1 MRFFV
6 MRTVLLRST
15 TLTMAAAASP
25 LLAEATTVAAEP
37 SAVAVAVVPESAA
50 ADTDQADVQNK
61 GQEIVITG
69 VIARSE
75 KDVLSGTSVV
85 SGEELTRTLKPTI
98 GETLAR
104 QPGVSAT
111 SFGPSASRPILRGF
125 QGDRIRV
132 LSDGIGAIDVSN
144 TSVDHAVIID
154 PLLAERIEVLRGPA
168 ALLYGSSAVGGVVNV
183 IDKRIPRAVPARG
196 YELGTIATYGSAANE
211 RTVGASGDVAL
222 GSGFVANAN
231 GSWSKSDDIRIGGFA
246 LTPARRAQAL
256 ATAANPPAPVPG
268 EDPIDYAGN
277 AAIRGTLPN
286 TAAQTWTAGAGLSYI
301 GSGGSIGLS
310 YSHYDSLYGVPI
322 RYATL
327 PDQAQESPRLSVVQ
341 NRLDLRAEVIAGGPV
356 IDKIRLRAA
365 EASYRHFELAPDNS
379 IGTAFFNKGLE
390 GRLEVI
396 QTSRGGWSG
405 ASGIQFFSRDF
416 NVEGDE
422 AFLPRNST
430 EQTGLFTLQQFELGA
445 FRAEAGIRYEI
456 TDLTAKTPADDLR
469 FFTGKRH
476 FEAVSA
482 SLGASY
488 EVAPGWRVGLNGSRT
503 ERAPSAEEL
512 FANGPHAGTQAY
524 ELGNPFFNVEKS
536 WGLEATLHGHGD
548 GYSFDASA
556 YYNSFSNYVSE
567 QQVDQAVCEAAA
579 APSGRTVDLPC
590 FQSTQ
595 QSARYF
601 GFEAEGSVRVAR
613 LGGYTINLDALGD
626 YVHANIV
633 DQGPVPRI
641 PAPRVLGGVEVQ
653 SDRLTGR
660 FEIEHVFNQNRVTT
674 FETTTPAYT
683 MVNFSTTITPFE
695 SKKTSLTLSANN
707 LFDVNARRAASFLK
721 DYAPLAGRDIRLTLR
736 FGI

>member
-1 MRFFV
+1 MTLKSVLFV
-6 MRTVLLRST
+6 G
-15 TLTMAAAASP
+15 ASLFVVAP
-25 LLAEATTVAAEP
+25 ALGQENVAAP
-37 SAVAVAVVPESAA
+37 STAQQDSGKDIVV
-50 ADTDQADVQNK
+50 
-61 GQEIVITG
+61 TG

-75 KDVLSGTSVV
+75 KDVLSGTSVI

-98 GETLAR
+98 GETLAH

-132 LSDGIGAIDVSN
+132 LSDGIGSIDVSN

-154 PLLAERIEVLRGPA
+154 PLLSERIEVLRGPA

-183 IDKRIPRAVPARG
+183 IDKRIPRVVPAKG
-196 YELGTIATYGSAANE
+196 YDLAAIATYGSAATE

-222 GSGFVANAN
+222 GGGLVFNAN
-231 GSWSKSDDIRIGGFA
+231 GSWSKSDDIRIGGYA
-246 LTPARRAQAL
+246 LTPALRAQAL
-256 ATAANPPAPVPG
+256 ATAAHPPAPVAG

-277 AAIRGTLPN
+277 AAVRDSLPN
-286 TAAQTWTAGAGLSYI
+286 TAANSWTAGAGLAYV
-301 GSGGSIGLS
+301 GDRGSIGVA

-322 RYATL
+322 RYATM
-327 PDQAQESPRLSVVQ
+327 PRDGQEAPRLSVVQ
-341 NRLDLRAEVIAGGPV
+341 NRLDLRADVDAGGPFV
-356 IDKIRLRAA
+356 DKIRVRAA
-365 EASYRHFELAPDNS
+365 QASYRHFELAPDGA

-390 GRLEVI
+390 GRVEVI
-396 QTSRGGWSG
+396 QAKRGSWSG

-445 FRAEAGIRYEI
+445 LRAEAGARYEA
-456 TDLTAKTPADDLR
+456 TDLSAKTQAGDLR
-469 FFTGKRH
+469 FFGGQRH

-488 EVAPGWRVGLNGSRT
+488 EVAPGWRIGLNGSRT

-524 ELGNPFFNVEKS
+524 ELGNPLFRVEKS
-536 WGLEATLHGHGD
+536 WGVEATLHGHGD
-548 GYSFDASA
+548 GYSLDASA
-556 YYNSFSNYVSE
+556 YYNWFSNYISE

-590 FQSTQ
+590 FRSTQ
-595 QSARYF
+595 SSARYY
-601 GFEAEGSVRVAR
+601 GVEAEASVRLAR
-613 LGGYTINLDALGD
+613 FGDYALTIDALGD

-641 PAPRVLGGVEVQ
+641 PAPRVLGGIEAQ
-653 SDRLTGR
+653 SDRLTAR
-660 FEIEHVFNQNRVTT
+660 AEVEHVFDQNRVTT

-683 MVNFSTTITPFE
+683 IVNLSATVTPFD
-695 SKKTSLTLSANN
+695 SKRTSLTLSANN
-707 LFDVNARRAASFLK
+707 LLDANARRAASFLK
-721 DYAPLAGRDIRLTLR
+721 DYAPLAGRDIRVTLR
-736 FGI
+736 IAI